1 MPHECFLIRN
11 DYGWKINYDLPNELS
26 CSIFTNDFKMCVKD
40 HEQKSLALVLGKYSW
55 FNINIPL
62 DTSLSR

>member
-11 DYGWKINYDLPNELS
+11 DYGLMTIS

-40 HEQKSLALVLGKYSW
+40 YEQK
-55 FNINIPL
+55 INFELP
-62 DTSLSR
+62 

>member
-40 HEQKSLALVLGKYSW
+40 YEQK
-55 FNINIPL
+55 INFEL
-62 DTSLSR
+62 L